1 MDDCYG
7 SLTSL
12 LSDVI
17 LPALR
22 AVQGHQAEQIAANDR
37 VEKAIEELRA
47 HIDAQFALL
56 ASQLS
61 ACRVELLATQA
72 ALRAAQASFQ
82 GTQVKT
88 LIH

>member
-22 AVQGHQAEQIAANDR
+22 AVQGHQAAQIAANDR
-37 VEKAIEELRA
+37 VERAIEDLRA

-56 ASQLS
+56 ASQLGT
-61 ACRVELLATQA
+61 CRIELLATQA
-72 ALRAAQASFQ
+72 ALKAAQANLV
-82 GTQVKT
+82 GTPVKT